1 MMPGTTA
8 GGGPSTTTSA
18 NSSLSKNSAISATAS
33 QGSAYSPDSAGDLS
47 NGTGL
52 GTGYSTG
59 AASLADWKSTMRP
72 VSFKGI
78 TFPATQVKNSS
89 GRKLVKH
96 VYPYRPGQEL
106 VDLGR
111 QAMTINVSAVFC
123 TDPFL
128 TKVFG
133 NLYPGRYESLLA
145 AINDGESGE
154 LVHPVFGTLRAAC
167 ESYSDT
173 TQTSEINTVRLEL
186 TFVEDDISGSLPFSG
201 VSAIDKAKKSAGDLD
216 AKVAS

>member
-1 MMPGTTA
+1 MPGTNA

-33 QGSAYSPDSAGDLS
+33 QGSAYDPNSASDLS
-47 NGTGL
+47 NGMGL
-52 GTGYSTG
+52 GTGYLTG
-59 AASLADWKSTMRP
+59 ATALAVWKSTMRP

-78 TFPATQVKNSS
+78 AFPATQVKNSS

-96 VYPYRPGQEL
+96 VYPYRPGQEI

-111 QAMTINVSAVFC
+111 QAMTINVSAVFN

-128 TKVFG
+128 TKIFG
-133 NLYPGRYESLLA
+133 NLYPGRYESLMA
-145 AINDGESGE
+145 AIHAGESGE
-154 LVHPVFGTLRAAC
+154 LVHPVFGTLRATC

-173 TQTSEINTVRLEL
+173 TQSTEINTVRLEL
-186 TFVEDDISGSLPFSG
+186 TFVEDNISGALPFSA
-201 VSAIDKAKKSAGDLD
+201 VSATEKAKEAANGLD
-216 AKVAS
+216 TKLAS